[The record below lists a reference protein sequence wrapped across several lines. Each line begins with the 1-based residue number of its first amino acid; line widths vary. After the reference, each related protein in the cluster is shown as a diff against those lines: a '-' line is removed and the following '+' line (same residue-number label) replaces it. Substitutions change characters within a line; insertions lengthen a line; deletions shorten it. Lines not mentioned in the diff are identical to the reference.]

1 MEKGFVHVLNKP
13 FLFYLL
19 LGKKTKR
26 VGTMENVIND
36 LNRFKKLNAQT
47 MGNQQQQ

>member
-1 MEKGFVHVLNKP
+1 MNFRM
-13 FLFYLL
+13 FYFF

-36 LNRFKKLNAQT
+36 LNRFRELNAQVVA
-47 MGNQQQQ
+47 NQKGQ